1 MEKKKKSSQNQEQRA
16 QLRIDKIRR
25 QIAAMDLICSGTLLE
40 RMKKCGK
47 SNCRCAND
55 PESRHGPYYEW
66 SRPEN
71 GHLVHKTVSA
81 DQAKYLK
88 VAIANYRKLQT
99 LLVQWKQETMAILL
113 ETKNPKS

>member
-1 MEKKKKSSQNQEQRA
+1 VKKQKKPSQNQGQRA
-16 QLRIDKIRR
+16 QLRIDEIRS

-47 SNCRCAND
+47 ANCRCAVD
-55 PESRHGPYYEW
+55 PESQHGPYYEW

-71 GHLVHKTVSA
+71 GRLVHKTVSP

-113 ETKNPKS
+113 ETRKPKS